1 VLLHN
6 LMKKKNLKMLTNT
19 NTTGNGNG
27 NGKHIKYVKESEL
40 KN

>member
-1 VLLHN
+1 
-6 LMKKKNLKMLTNT
+6 MKKKNLKMLTNT